1 MALPRCHD
9 DDDVDYDDKYDDDD
23 DSKNVDTDDDHDSDL
38 GEDIIV
44 TGPNTKLVTLAST
57 KLTMMMT
64 MKKMTMI
71 KDDEDWNMGR
81 GTYIKFGLPLQ
92 CCCVKTC
99 TNK

>member
-1 MALPRCHD
+1 MPRCYD

-64 MKKMTMI
+64 MKKMTMKI
-71 KDDEDWNMGR
+71 
-81 GTYIKFGLPLQ
+81 GTWQEALYIKFGLPLQ

-99 TNK
+99 TKK